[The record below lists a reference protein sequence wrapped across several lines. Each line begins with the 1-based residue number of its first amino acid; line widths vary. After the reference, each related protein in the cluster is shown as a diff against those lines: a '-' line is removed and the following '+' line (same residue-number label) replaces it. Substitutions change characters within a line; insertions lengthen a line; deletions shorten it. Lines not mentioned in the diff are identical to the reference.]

1 MHRCRNCNI
10 AISQICH
17 CNTED
22 PHSDNPMHR
31 VHINE
36 KDCAPTKAHVCEKC
50 GKNAKSEEALRCHM
64 KAAHPKFSCP
74 DCDNMYNIFED
85 YEAHKDLHR
94 ELRPRKKQRIE
105 LVSNEDTWDVDAM
118 DDSYTDKNFELSKED
133 EKTLEDDEEDG
144 FSFNCETCSFK
155 TNLEKDLKHHKKCN
169 HNLQKKVQSVLMK
182 NLSGKNTKTSN
193 DCRSC
198 GSKFSRA
205 FNLKRHQEKF
215 HPE

>member
-1 MHRCRNCNI
+1 MKNHKQLCHACRYAYVCEAIRKSSNAMHRCRNCNI

-94 ELRPRKKQRIE
+94 ELLPRK
-105 LVSNEDTWDVDAM
+105 
-118 DDSYTDKNFELSKED
+118 
-133 EKTLEDDEEDG
+133 
-144 FSFNCETCSFK
+144 
-155 TNLEKDLKHHKKCN
+155 NL
-169 HNLQKKVQSVLMK
+169 
-182 NLSGKNTKTSN
+182 
-193 DCRSC
+193 
-198 GSKFSRA
+198 
-205 FNLKRHQEKF
+205 
-215 HPE
+215 

>member
-1 MHRCRNCNI
+1 
-10 AISQICH
+10 
-17 CNTED
+17 
-22 PHSDNPMHR
+22 
-31 VHINE
+31 
-36 KDCAPTKAHVCEKC
+36 
-50 GKNAKSEEALRCHM
+50 
-64 KAAHPKFSCP
+64 
-74 DCDNMYNIFED
+74 
-85 YEAHKDLHR
+85 
-94 ELRPRKKQRIE
+94 
-105 LVSNEDTWDVDAM
+105 M

-205 FNLKRHQEKF
+205 FNLKRHQEKS